1 MRTSWTPC
9 FPESSQESWISRRHD
24 SGCHVSSMWEP
35 SQPIEGRRPDRF
47 RPPFC
52 PRKDCPDHLFL
63 GRGYRAKRD
72 GYYRRKCDPQRRVP
86 RFVCRTCGG
95 GFSRQT
101 FATTRYMK
109 RPELLVPVA
118 GMLVACAA
126 HRQIARHLDC
136 APSTVTQISVRLG
149 NHAQRFHEQAMTQL
163 REIDEAVVFDHFETF
178 VRSQKERL
186 GIATA
191 VGHRSWFVYGL
202 EGARYPGTSKRSQ
215 RKRALKSPPKRTTP
229 GAITESTRKSLCF
242 LLRKVPN
249 SLELISDDN
258 PTYRAAI
265 RDIDR
270 TLRGRSPIRHR
281 VFANPDRSPHGNRSL
296 AIARDR
302 AMFPVDLLHK
312 LLRHSQSH
320 HRRETIAFGRKTA
333 NVMGRTALFALWRNF
348 IKRVSERRPAPIT
361 PAMRVGLTSK
371 PWTWRDVMAER
382 IFGGRVCLGAD

>member
-1 MRTSWTPC
+1 
-9 FPESSQESWISRRHD
+9 
-24 SGCHVSSMWEP
+24 MWEP

-52 PRKDCPDHLFL
+52 PREDCPDHRFL

-72 GYYRRKCDPQRRVP
+72 GYYRRKCDPQRRIP

-101 FATTRYMK
+101 FATTYYMK
-109 RPELLVPVA
+109 RPELLAPVA

-136 APSTVTQISVRLG
+136 AASTVTHITVRLG
-149 NHAQRFHEQAMTQL
+149 NHAQRFHEQAMTRL
-163 REIDEAVVFDHFETF
+163 REIVEPVVLDHFETF
-178 VRSQKERL
+178 VRSQQERL
-186 GIATA
+186 GIATT
-191 VGHRSWFVYGL
+191 VGQRSWFVYGL
-202 EGARYPGTSKRSQ
+202 EGARYPGTSKRSL
-215 RKRALKSPPKRTTP
+215 RKRALKSSPKRTTP
-229 GAITESTRKSLCF
+229 GAITESTRKTLCS
-242 LLRKVPN
+242 LLRKVSN
-249 SLELISDDN
+249 ELELISDDN
-258 PTYRAAI
+258 PTYRAVI
-265 RDIDR
+265 RHLDR
-270 TLRGRSPIRHR
+270 QFGRPAPIHHR
-281 VFANPDRSPHGNRSL
+281 VFANPDRSPGGDKSL
-296 AIARDR
+296 AAARDR

-320 HRRETIAFGRKTA
+320 HRRETIAFGRKTT

-371 PWTWRDVMAER
+371 PWTWKDVMAKR
-382 IFGGRVCLGAD
+382 IFPGRVCLGAG

>member
-1 MRTSWTPC
+1 MRTSRTPC
-9 FPESSQESWISRRHD
+9 IPESSQESCISCRHD
-24 SGCHVSSMWEP
+24 SGFPVRSMWEP

-52 PRKDCPDHLFL
+52 PREDCPDHLFL

-72 GYYRRKCDPQRRVP
+72 GYYRRKCDPHRRIP

-95 GFSRQT
+95 GFSRQAFSST
-101 FATTRYMK
+101 YYMK
-109 RPELLVPVA
+109 RPELLAPVA

-136 APSTVTQISVRLG
+136 APSTVTHISVRLG
-149 NHAQRFHEQAMTQL
+149 HHARRFHEQAMTRL
-163 REIDEAVVFDHFETF
+163 REIDESVVLDHFETF
-178 VRSQKERL
+178 VRSQQERL

-202 EGARYPGTSKRSQ
+202 EGARYLGTSKRSQ
-215 RKRALKSPPKRTTP
+215 RKRALKSSPKRTTP
-229 GAITESTRKSLCF
+229 GAITESTRRTLYSL
-242 LLRKVPN
+242 LHKVPN
-249 SLELISDDN
+249 ELDLISDDN

-265 RDIDR
+265 RRLDR
-270 TLRGRSPIRHR
+270 RFGGRSPIRHH
-281 VFANPDRSPHGNRSL
+281 VFPNPNRSPRGDKSL
-296 AIARDR
+296 AVARDR

-371 PWTWRDVMAER
+371 PWTWRDVMAKR
-382 IFGGRVCLGAD
+382 IFRERVRLGAD

>member
-1 MRTSWTPC
+1 MLK
-9 FPESSQESWISRRHD
+9 
-24 SGCHVSSMWEP
+24 P

-52 PRKDCPDHLFL
+52 PREDCPDYRVPR
-63 GRGYRAKRD
+63 RGYRAKRD
-72 GYYRRKCDPQRRVP
+72 GYYRRKCDPQRRIP

-95 GFSRQT
+95 GFSRQA
-101 FATTRYMK
+101 FATTYYMK
-109 RPELLVPVA
+109 RPELLIPVA
-118 GMLVACAA
+118 GMLVACAG

-149 NHAQRFHEQAMTQL
+149 NHAERFHEQAMTRL
-163 REIDEAVVFDHFETF
+163 REIDEPVVLDHFETF
-178 VRSQKERL
+178 VRSQQERL
-186 GIATA
+186 GIATP

-202 EGARYPGTSKRSQ
+202 EGARYRGSSRRGR
-215 RKRALKSPPKRTTP
+215 RKRALKSAPKPTTP
-229 GAITESTRKSLCF
+229 GAITESTWKTLCF
-242 LLRKVPN
+242 LLRRVPN
-249 SLELISDDN
+249 ELELISDDN

-265 RDIDR
+265 RH
-270 TLRGRSPIRHR
+270 LGRQLGGPPPIRHR
-281 VFANPDRSPHGNRSL
+281 IFANPDRSHLGDKSL
-296 AIARDR
+296 AIARDH

-333 NVMGRTALFALWRNF
+333 NVMGRTALFVIWRNF

-382 IFGGRVCLGAD
+382 IFRGQVRPGAA